1 MVQFRKS
8 KSFGPFRITATKRGI
23 STSFGAGPIRLS
35 RGADGKTRRTIRA
48 PGTGVFDTKVISG
61 KARKRA
67 KGKPVTEP
75 KNLVASD
82 PVVEAPPAAK
92 SAPTAPF
99 VTAAADSAPGPT
111 FAPLDQHKYYPKSEP
126 AAPAPTG
133 RGKKWA
139 AVVGGAFAL
148 LASFGI
154 GAAVSG
160 GTESTS
166 EAAPASTTVTETRTA
181 TRTVTETTTAR
192 AAAAAA
198 ESTAPAT
205 PTTTARAAEAT
216 TPTATP
222 DTAIRGAVP
231 APRTET
237 ATQAPPPAADSGGAV
252 YYRNCSAVR
261 AAGAAPIYR
270 GSPGYGSHLD
280 RDGDG
285 IACE

>member
-48 PGTGVFDTKVISG
+48 PGTGIFDTKVIGG
-61 KARKRA
+61 KAKKRA
-67 KGKPVTEP
+67 KGKPVAEP
-75 KNLVASD
+75 KSLVAPD
-82 PVVEAPPAAK
+82 PVAEAPPAAK
-92 SAPTAPF
+92 SGPTAPL
-99 VTAAADSAPGPT
+99 VTPAADSAPGPA

-126 AAPAPTG
+126 TEPAPTG

-148 LASFGI
+148 LASCGI
-154 GAAVSG
+154 GAAISG

-166 EAAPASTTVTETRTA
+166 EAAPATTTVTETRTA
-181 TRTVTETTTAR
+181 TRTVTETATAR
-192 AAAAAA
+192 SAAAAAD
-198 ESTAPAT
+198 STTPET
-205 PTTTARAAEAT
+205 PTTPARAAET
-216 TPTATP
+216 TPPTAAP

-237 ATQAPPPAADSGGAV
+237 VTQAPPAADSGGAV
-252 YYRNCSAVR
+252 YYRNCSAAR

-285 IACE
+285 VACE